1 MGGPRKNKAPIEGED
16 KGKDP
21 MEGINFGD
29 VALAVAELPELKAC
43 PACGGK
49 AEVKKDIHDLW
60 RGFCQ
65 TCGFWDCGAHEEPVK
80 AAESWNAAGGP
91 NPVE

>member
-1 MGGPRKNKAPIEGED
+1 MGRPRKIVEGEAIATFAE
-16 KGKDP
+16 P
-21 MEGINFGD
+21 
-29 VALAVAELPELKAC
+29 AELPELKAC

-60 RGFCQ
+60 RCFCQ

-91 NPVE
+91 NPVND